1 MKFKKSHPVVVT
13 LLRFQ
18 DKEEVLNKVG
28 LLGGTNVHIKED
40 ICMRTKESKI
50 QLRRFMKTV
59 KMNNPKADCSL
70 HYDLLV
76 MWITVTM
83 LGMRK

>member
-18 DKEEVLNKVG
+18 DKEKVLKKVG
-28 LLGGTNVHIKED
+28 VHIKED

-59 KMNNPKADCSL
+59 KMNNPKADCTL
-70 HYDLLV
+70 HYDLLYV
-76 MWITVTM
+76 DNSIYAWDE
-83 LGMRK
+83 